1 MAGGP
6 YRVLYRA
13 FRPTRWSELVGQ
25 EHVARSLRNAVAQG
39 RAAHAYLFS
48 GPRGTGKTTIARI
61 LARALNCLDADGGE
75 PCGTCP
81 PCVRIGDGV
90 STDVLELDA
99 ASNRGV
105 DEMRSLREQTRYAP
119 VEERVKVY
127 IVDEVHMLTAE
138 AANTLLKT
146 LEEPP
151 PRLVFALCTTD
162 PERLPPTVLSRCQ
175 RFALRR
181 LTLDEIEGRLLSVAE
196 AEGMRLAP
204 RAARDLARRAEGGLR
219 DGLALLEQVR
229 AYGGDD
235 VDEAGVLA
243 ALGGLGADA
252 MRQLAAAL
260 ATGEAAPLI
269 AWLDERWGEG
279 ADPRALAGALRDLW
293 HDWLLASVGAAPGP
307 TGRDGPTDVAAAPQG
322 FGRDR
327 LRRGL
332 DQWVRAAHDARLS
345 DDPRLDLEIAL
356 LASLEDADAGP
367 VAERVRDLEDR
378 LARLEAVLP
387 AAGDPVPPAPPAA
400 PPAAAR
406 PEGRPA
412 PAPGRRPA
420 GPVAAGAATEDPWR
434 KALDHLAAEHA
445 PVAALLAAGRVTETS
460 AERVVVE
467 VPSGIHIGALK
478 GPGVR
483 QAAEA
488 ALAAAYGGPRHLKV
502 VLRAGPGSG

>member
-1 MAGGP
+1 MEGGR

-25 EHVARSLRNAVAQG
+25 EHVARSLRNAVA
-39 RAAHAYLFS
+39 RSRVAHAYLFS

-75 PCGTCP
+75 PCGKCP
-81 PCVRIGDGV
+81 PCVRIGEGV

-181 LTLDEIEGRLLSVAE
+181 LTLDEIEGRLMSVAE

-204 RAARDLARRAEGGLR
+204 GAARDLARRAEGGLR
-219 DGLALLEQVR
+219 DALALLEQVR

-235 VDEAGVLA
+235 VDEATVLA
-243 ALGGLGADA
+243 ALGGLGATA
-252 MRQLAAAL
+252 MSELAAAL

-269 AWLDERWGEG
+269 AWLDARWAEG

-293 HDWLLASVGAAPGP
+293 HDWLLASVGAVPEAA
-307 TGRDGPTDVAAAPQG
+307 GRDGAPGVAAVPQG

-332 DQWVRAAHDARLS
+332 DQWAQAAREARLS

-356 LASLEDADAGP
+356 LASLEEVDGGP
-367 VAERVRDLEDR
+367 VADRVRALESR
-378 LARLEAVLP
+378 LARLEAALPGVEGPVRPTP
-387 AAGDPVPPAPPAA
+387 AAATRVQARPAPPS
-400 PPAAAR
+400 
-406 PEGRPA
+406 
-412 PAPGRRPA
+412 GRRPG
-420 GPVAAGAATEDPWR
+420 GPADADGTDAATGDPWR
-434 KALDHLAAEHA
+434 KALDHLATEHA
-445 PVAALLAAGRVTETS
+445 PVAALLAAGRVTEAS

-467 VPSGIHIGALK
+467 VPSGIHMGALQ

-502 VLRAGPGSG
+502 VLRARTGNG